1 MFYLAD
7 IVDECLGQR
16 RISWSIGDE
25 QAVVVETLQ
34 VLIPRH
40 QVDLWTPLQK
50 RNQETDYSI
59 NNLSIKLYT

>member
-40 QVDLWTPLQK
+40 QVDL
-50 RNQETDYSI
+50 
-59 NNLSIKLYT
+59 